1 MRSKDIVLLAKES
14 FSEWNKDNAMR
25 LAAALSYYAVFS
37 LAPILVIIV
46 SVAGFL
52 LGSEGTGEKIIQQA
66 GQFIGPQMADLLM
79 SVEQSAKQQST
90 GLIAGIISVIV
101 LIVGASG
108 VFYELRQSLN
118 TIWEVEP
125 KPGGGIKSFL
135 RDRILSFLTVFLIG
149 FLLLVSLIASSG
161 ISALSG
167 YIEEMIPGGRYLIL
181 VLNAAVFF
189 GIGILLFASIFK
201 LLPDAKVSW
210 GDVWIGAV
218 VTSFLFSL
226 GKFAIGFYLSKS
238 TMASPFGA
246 AGSLVILLAFIYYAA
261 NIFFIGAEFTQV
273 YANHFGSK
281 IVPSEKGQAMP
292 HEEPSKRD
300 QPSEPDQGGRGFRQ
314 PQPAGGQA
322 DS

>member
-1 MRSKDIVLLAKES
+1 MSKIVTLTKES

-66 GQFIGPQMADLLM
+66 GQFVGPQMADTLM
-79 SVEQSAKQQST
+79 GIEKSAKQQST

-101 LIVGASG
+101 LIIGASG

-125 KPGGGIKSFL
+125 KPGGGIMGFL
-135 RDRILSFLTVFLIG
+135 KGRLLSFLTVFLIG
-149 FLLLVSLIASSG
+149 FLLFMSLIASSG
-161 ISALSG
+161 ISALGG
-167 YIEEMIPGGRYLIL
+167 YIEDLFPGSRYVIL
-181 VLNAAVFF
+181 GLNVAVFF
-189 GIGILLFASIFK
+189 GIGIVLFACIFK
-201 LLPDAKVSW
+201 MLPDAKVAW

-218 VTSFLFSL
+218 VTSLLFSI

-238 TMASPFGA
+238 AMASPFGA
-246 AGSLVILLAFIYYAA
+246 AGSLIVLLAFIYYAA
-261 NIFFIGAEFTQV
+261 NIFFLGAEFTQV
-273 YANHFGSK
+273 YANHYGSK
-281 IVPSEKGQAMP
+281 IVPSEQGQAMP
-292 HEEPSKRD
+292 YEEPSKKD
-300 QPSEPDQGGRGFRQ
+300 QPSEPDKDKKQPGFRR
-314 PQPAGGQA
+314 PQPAGGEA
-322 DS
+322 R